1 VRDYIRKR
9 ASLIRKHLLS
19 SSYSRHRTFQIRTFW
34 HSRCIASRQMLPTS
48 HHAPMNPVPGAVKG
62 PLSEAFNAFMA
73 TADRMEASYS
83 QLQSEVARLRREL
96 EEQNTALT
104 KTLAENKN
112 IRTALKRILDALP
125 CGVIVI
131 DANDGIVLVNPE
143 AVRLLGA
150 TADAASLLQQFP
162 GHIQT
167 LLKTAISRDDEHEVT
182 VDAEKATRWLS
193 IRRTALHSEASQ
205 ESAFGPD
212 QFILILRD
220 VTARKEADRQRET
233 SRNMLAL
240 GEMAAILAHEI
251 RNPLGSMELWTGV
264 LEKKSAIGDEEKY
277 CVEHLQAGIRSLS
290 ATVNNVLQF
299 HGHGS
304 TNLVR
309 LQLRTALQNG
319 MTFIRPLAE
328 QAGVKL
334 EVNLQIDNVEI
345 EGDPNGLQQVIL
357 NLAINAFRHTPM
369 GGSLTI
375 TARQHG
381 DLAIV
386 DFADTGEGIAETDLA
401 KVFNPGFSGS
411 KQRPGLGLTIC
422 QRIMEQHRSTIRVQS
437 RACNGT
443 RFSLEFPIL

>member
-1 VRDYIRKR
+1 
-9 ASLIRKHLLS
+9 
-19 SSYSRHRTFQIRTFW
+19 
-34 HSRCIASRQMLPTS
+34 MNLP
-48 HHAPMNPVPGAVKG
+48 PGAVKG
-62 PLSEAFNAFMA
+62 PLAEAFKAFMA

-83 QLQSEVARLRREL
+83 QLQGEVARLRREL
-96 EEQNTALT
+96 EDRNVALT
-104 KTLAENKN
+104 QSLAENQS

-143 AVRLLGA
+143 AGRLLG
-150 TADAASLLQQFP
+150 TPADAASLLKQFP
-162 GHIQT
+162 AHIQL
-167 LLKTAISRDDEHEVT
+167 LLKAAISRDDEHEVT
-182 VDAEKATRWLS
+182 LDAEKTARWLS
-193 IRRTALHSEASQ
+193 IRRTALRIEPSQ
-205 ESAFGPD
+205 DNGLGPD

-220 VTARKEADRQRET
+220 VTARKEAEQQRET

-240 GEMAAILAHEI
+240 GEMAAVLAHEI
-251 RNPLGSMELWTGV
+251 RNPLGSMELWTSV
-264 LEKKSAIGDEEKY
+264 LDKKTTIGDEGKY

-304 TNLVR
+304 AGHVR
-309 LQLRTALQNG
+309 LQLKSVLQNG
-319 MTFIRPLAE
+319 IAFIRPLAE

-334 EVNLQIDNVEI
+334 AVNIEIDNVEI
-345 EGDPNGLQQVIL
+345 DGDPNGLQQVIL

-375 TARQHG
+375 SARLHG
-381 DLAIV
+381 EMAVV
-386 DFADTGEGIAETDLA
+386 DFADTGEGIAEQDLT
-401 KVFNPGFSGS
+401 KIFNPGFSGS

-422 QRIMEQHRSTIRVQS
+422 KRIMEQHRSTIRAQS

-443 RFSLEFPIL
+443 RFSLEFPVL